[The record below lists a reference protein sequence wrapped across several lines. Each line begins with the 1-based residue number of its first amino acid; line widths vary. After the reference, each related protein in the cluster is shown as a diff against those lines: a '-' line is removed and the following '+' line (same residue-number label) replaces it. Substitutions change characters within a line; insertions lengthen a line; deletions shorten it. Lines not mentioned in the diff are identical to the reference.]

1 MNAADRSVALIDQAL
16 RRRFSFLEMPP
27 DASVLARWLQA
38 HTPAAG
44 AAFAERVL
52 TLFERMNARLRA
64 DLGPQGQVGH
74 SYFMVPDLD
83 EARLRIIW
91 QHHVRPLLEE
101 HFAGQPARLA
111 AYELDQLLDGSS
123 QRRGRRQRA
132 RSV

>member
-1 MNAADRSVALIDQAL
+1 VARIDQAL

-27 DASVLARWLQA
+27 DAAVLARWLQA

-52 TLFERMNARLRA
+52 TLFERLNARLRA

-74 SYFMVPDLD
+74 SYFMAPVLD
-83 EARLRIIW
+83 EGRLRMIW

-101 HFAGQPARLA
+101 HFAGQSAKLA
-111 AYELDQLLDGSS
+111 TYDLDQLLDDSS
-123 QRRGRRQRA
+123 RRGGRRR
-132 RSV
+132 RVETV

>member
-16 RRRFSFLEMPP
+16 RRRFSFLDMLP
-27 DASVLARWLQA
+27 DTGVLRRWLQA

-52 TLFERMNARLRA
+52 KLFECLNARLRT
-64 DLGPQGQVGH
+64 DLGTQGQIGH

-101 HFAGQPARLA
+101 HFAARPGRLA
-111 AYELDQLLDGSS
+111 SYEIDKVLDDVPK
-123 QRRGRRQRA
+123 RGEHRHRVEA
-132 RSV
+132 V